1 MKTKQAMIE
10 DMMDCFDFRRV
21 HQCMEALEW
30 GWHTLNYRVPEEWE
44 IRKSARKLMLS
55 APETF
60 NHEEYGTGTGGL
72 HIRAFYENR
81 NLVSMD
87 LLFVVSEWSCH
98 VKDEA

>member
-1 MKTKQAMIE
+1 MTKSEMVE

-21 HQCMEALEW
+21 HDCMKALDWEW
-30 GWHTLNYRVPEEWE
+30 FSLGERVPEEWE
-44 IRKSARKLMLS
+44 IRKLARKLMLS
-55 APETF
+55 VPETY
-60 NHEEYGTGTGGL
+60 NHEEYGTGSGGL
-72 HIRAFYENR
+72 HVRAFYENR